1 MSLIDEIFSK
11 VSLLSAKE
19 KLELVDKILISLQPV
34 NSGVDTMWDEEAK
47 ERVIA
52 HKEGRVPTID
62 EETLFK
68 KYVK

>member
-1 MSLIDEIFSK
+1 MSIIDEIFSK

-34 NSGVDTMWDEEAK
+34 NSGVDAVWDEEAK

-52 HKEGRVPTID
+52 HKEGHVPTID
-62 EETLFK
+62 EETLLK
-68 KYVK
+68 KYAK